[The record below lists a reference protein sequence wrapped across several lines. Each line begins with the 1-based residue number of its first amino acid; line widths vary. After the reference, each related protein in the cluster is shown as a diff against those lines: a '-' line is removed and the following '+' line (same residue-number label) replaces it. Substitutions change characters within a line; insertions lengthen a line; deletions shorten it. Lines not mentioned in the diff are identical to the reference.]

1 MEDLPQRKQLTKD
14 SVVEL
19 KQVQVSEDGGKGHP
33 EDQTFTAE
41 IVDKADGEEKQPLKS
56 ETLGSGEGAVAQK
69 AAAEGTEAETTAAVQ
84 SKTHEPSLWWAICRT
99 FYKPF
104 ILSSFFKLGH
114 DILLFVSPMLL
125 K

>member
-1 MEDLPQRKQLTKD
+1 VEDLPQRKQLTKD

-56 ETLGSGEGAVAQK
+56 DPGQ
-69 AAAEGTEAETTAAVQ
+69 
-84 SKTHEPSLWWAICRT
+84 W
-99 FYKPF
+99 
-104 ILSSFFKLGH
+104 
-114 DILLFVSPMLL
+114 
-125 K
+125 